1 MTNPSSKLTDPNN
14 KDQTT
19 KTIALV
25 LLWTFISSV
34 AILFLTNIFVES
46 LLKADTTSG
55 DFRKGWFDLLKNA
68 LVLLGT
74 ALTTVIGYYFGQRE
88 GAIKAKQAEKEIEET
103 GIKADNAIKKAFQQ
117 RDEDIKRAIPKE
129 SDPSF
134 IDVPTLDES
143 NSDIIP
149 PQ

>member
-1 MTNPSSKLTDPNN
+1 MAKTQLNN
-14 KDQTT
+14 QAEPAPKDQTT

-34 AILFLTNIFVES
+34 AILFITNIFVEK
-46 LLKADTTSG
+46 LLTNDAAN

-68 LVLLGT
+68 LILLGT

-103 GIKADNAIKKAFQQ
+103 GIKADNAIKKAIEQ
-117 RDEDIKRAIPKE
+117 RDEEIKRVIPKE
-129 SDPSF
+129 SDPISP
-134 IDVPTLDES
+134 INPIVDES
-143 NSDIIP
+143 NSDIVP
-149 PQ
+149 PN